1 VNRERVQ
8 DGAQVVK
15 ASRSGYYN
23 WKDRTKR
30 ESRHFMH
37 SIVNKSLD
45 SYRASAYIMR
55 YTKDENPFLA
65 GVREGNPTAC
75 KQEVEVSL
83 DSVDSSI
90 LSHSLLVELTGRN
103 KRVLVG
109 ASAGHL
115 AKTLVEQGCEVVG
128 VGIDPE
134 AAEEAEA
141 HTERVI
147 MGDLESVDLEAELG
161 KGSFDVILLEDVL
174 DRVRDP
180 LQTLKR
186 VMPLLRSQ
194 EGYVVASVLN
204 AAHGSV
210 RLALLQG
217 DFRYRPSRYLARAS
231 VEQLFDEA
239 GYATGTLERV
249 KLGIFDAEIEV
260 DAERVPAEVLDLIC
274 ADPEAET
281 YQFVLAAYP
290 HGSKPAA
297 VELLHR
303 VRLLEKD
310 LIERDRVIHDLTR
323 RLRNLSELHRRLEK
337 GEKQLVAARDETSKV
352 SQELARR
359 NHQLARLERT
369 VNRLK
374 RLGRAAR

>member
-1 VNRERVQ
+1 V
-8 DGAQVVK
+8 
-15 ASRSGYYN
+15 
-23 WKDRTKR
+23 
-30 ESRHFMH
+30 
-37 SIVNKSLD
+37 
-45 SYRASAYIMR
+45 
-55 YTKDENPFLA
+55 
-65 GVREGNPTAC
+65 
-75 KQEVEVSL
+75 
-83 DSVDSSI
+83 

-109 ASAGHL
+109 ASAGQL
-115 AKTLVEQGCEVVG
+115 TKTLVEQGCEIVG

-134 AAEEAEA
+134 AAEEAEEHA
-141 HTERVI
+141 ERVI

-161 KGSFDVILLEDVL
+161 KGSFDVVLLGDVL
-174 DRVRDP
+174 ERVRDP

-186 VMPLLRSQ
+186 VMPLLRFQ

-217 DFRYRPSRYLARAS
+217 DFRYRPSRYFARAS